1 MVCLPWSV
9 PEMVQQVTRLIFRR
23 AQAEV
28 KHAPLTPVKRYH
40 AESDDYDVTTAAVIE
55 IPAQEVLRAK
65 CRQINALLSRVEAG
79 GERALLAHYLKV
91 VPQHRRAAAFFELEA
106 NELQGELQELRQS
119 FAKPM
124 EHCHSSSSMST
135 CESEADSADKSE
147 LPRRRSGSMESLSLD
162 EWSMV
167 N

>member
-91 VPQHRRAAAFFELEA
+91 A